1 MKQLVRRSAKH
12 ALELDNPLL
21 ARLFA
26 HRGITDP
33 AEIDFSLKNLLAPD
47 SMKGLSTAANVLAAT
62 IIDGRKIMIVGD
74 FDADGATSTALM
86 VHCLR
91 VCKADVE
98 YLVPNRF
105 EFGYGLTPEIVTV
118 AAEKQ
123 PALIVTVDNGISSV
137 EGVKSANDLGIKTI
151 ITDHHLPGAL
161 LPDAIAIVN
170 PNQAGC
176 DFPSKALAGV
186 GVSFYLLSALRT
198 ALREK
203 SWFEQQQIKEPVLA
217 DYLDLVALGT
227 IADVVPLDK
236 NNRVLVSE
244 GIRRMRAGR
253 VRPGIHALLDVAG
266 TNLKNLITRDVAF
279 GVAPRLNAAGR
290 LEDMSIGIECLLAED
305 SATAAELAER
315 LDGINKERRSIED
328 EMKAQAIK
336 IVDARFPSKPAAKA
350 EKGKADKGKT
360 DQYGVCL
367 YDASWHQGVVGI
379 IASRI
384 KDRLH
389 RPVIAFAKASD
400 TEIKGS
406 ARSIRGLHIRDTLD
420 AIATANPGLIDK
432 FGGHAMAA
440 GLSLSI
446 EKYAEFSA
454 LFDAEAKKNLAPAD
468 LEQQVLSDGELDA
481 GITLATARE
490 VIEAAPW
497 GQGFAEPIFD
507 GEFEIID
514 QRILNDK
521 HLKLRLMKDDE
532 LIDAIAFNHNRL
544 IETRMK
550 QLAYRIDINAYRGL
564 EKVQLIVEAVDVEI
578 REK

>member
-1 MKQLVRRSAKH
+1 
-12 ALELDNPLL
+12 
-21 ARLFA
+21 LFA
-26 HRGITDP
+26 NRGITDP
-33 AEIDFSLKNLLAPD
+33 AEIDFSLKNLLSPD
-47 SMKGLSTAANVLAAT
+47 SMKGLSTAADVLAST
-62 IIDGRKIMIVGD
+62 VVGGRKIMIVGD

-91 VCKADVE
+91 ACNAHVE

-105 EFGYGLTPEIVTV
+105 EFGYGLTPEIVAV
-118 AAEKQ
+118 AALKQ

-137 EGVKSANDLGIKTI
+137 EGVKVANDLGIKTI
-151 ITDHHLPGAL
+151 ITDHHLPGAA

-176 DFPSKALAGV
+176 DFPSKSLAGV
-186 GVSFYLLSALRT
+186 GVSFYLLSALRS
-198 ALREK
+198 ALRER
-203 SWFEQQQIKEPVLA
+203 SWFQQQQIKEPVLA

-253 VRPGIHALLDVAG
+253 VRPGIHALLNIAG

-290 LEDMSIGIECLLAED
+290 LEDMSIGIECLLSED

-336 IVDARFPSKPAAKA
+336 IVDATFPSKPASKGASSTGKDKA
-350 EKGKADKGKT
+350 
-360 DQYGVCL
+360 DQYGICL
-367 YDASWHQGVVGI
+367 YDPSWHQGVVGI

-440 GLSLSI
+440 GLSLPI
-446 EKYAEFSA
+446 DKYAEFSA
-454 LFDAEAKKNLAPAD
+454 LFNAEAKKNLAPAD

-481 GITLATARE
+481 GITLATARA

-507 GEFEIID
+507 GEFEVID
-514 QRILNDK
+514 QRILGDK

-544 IETRMK
+544 IENRMK
-550 QLAYRIDINAYRGL
+550 RLAYRIDINAYRGL
-564 EKVQLIVEAVDVEI
+564 EKVQLIIESVDVEVHD
-578 REK
+578 K

>member
-1 MKQLVRRSAKH
+1 
-12 ALELDNPLL
+12 
-21 ARLFA
+21 LFA
-26 HRGITDP
+26 NRGITDP
-33 AEIDFSLKNLLAPD
+33 AEIDFSLKNLLSPD
-47 SMKGLSTAANVLAAT
+47 SMKGLSTAADVLAST
-62 IIDGRKIMIVGD
+62 VVGGRKIMIVGD

-91 VCKADVE
+91 ACNAHVE

-105 EFGYGLTPEIVTV
+105 EFGYGVTPEIVAV
-118 AAEKQ
+118 AALKQ

-137 EGVKSANDLGIKTI
+137 EGVKVANDLGIKTI
-151 ITDHHLPGAL
+151 ITDHHLPGAA

-176 DFPSKALAGV
+176 DFPSKSLAGV
-186 GVSFYLLSALRT
+186 GVSFYLLSALRS
-198 ALREK
+198 ALRER
-203 SWFEQQQIKEPVLA
+203 SWFQQQQIKEPVLA

-253 VRPGIHALLDVAG
+253 VRPGIHALLDIAG

-290 LEDMSIGIECLLAED
+290 LEDMSIGIECLLSED

-336 IVDARFPSKPAAKA
+336 IVDATFPSKPASKGASSTGKDKA
-350 EKGKADKGKT
+350 
-360 DQYGVCL
+360 DQYGICL
-367 YDASWHQGVVGI
+367 YDPSWHQGVVGI

-440 GLSLSI
+440 GLSLPI
-446 EKYAEFSA
+446 DKYAEFSA
-454 LFDAEAKKNLAPAD
+454 LFNAEAKKNLAPAD

-481 GITLATARE
+481 GITLATARA

-507 GEFEIID
+507 GEFEVID
-514 QRILNDK
+514 QRILGDK

-544 IETRMK
+544 IENRMK
-550 QLAYRIDINAYRGL
+550 RLAYRIDINAYRGL
-564 EKVQLIVEAVDVEI
+564 EKVQLIIESVDVEVHD
-578 REK
+578 K

>member
-1 MKQLVRRSAKH
+1 LKRLVRRSANH
-12 ALELDNPLL
+12 ALKLDNPLL

-26 HRGITDP
+26 NRGITDP
-33 AEIDFSLKNLLAPD
+33 AEIDFSLKNLLSPD
-47 SMKGLSTAANVLAAT
+47 SMKGLSTAADVLAST
-62 IIDGRKIMIVGD
+62 VVGGRKIMIVGD

-91 VCKADVE
+91 ACNAHVE

-105 EFGYGLTPEIVTV
+105 EFGYGLTPEIVAV
-118 AAEKQ
+118 AALKQ

-137 EGVKSANDLGIKTI
+137 EGVKVANDLGIKTI
-151 ITDHHLPGAL
+151 ITDHHLPGAA

-176 DFPSKALAGV
+176 DFPSKSLAGV
-186 GVSFYLLSALRT
+186 GVSFYLLSALRS
-198 ALREK
+198 ALRER
-203 SWFEQQQIKEPVLA
+203 SWFQQQQIKEPVLA

-253 VRPGIHALLDVAG
+253 VRPGIHALLNIAG

-290 LEDMSIGIECLLAED
+290 LEDMSIGIECLLSED

-336 IVDARFPSKPAAKA
+336 IVDATFPSKPASKGASSTGKDKA
-350 EKGKADKGKT
+350 
-360 DQYGVCL
+360 DQYGICL
-367 YDASWHQGVVGI
+367 YDPSWHQGVVGI

-440 GLSLSI
+440 GLSLPI
-446 EKYAEFSA
+446 DKYAEFSA
-454 LFDAEAKKNLAPAD
+454 LFNAEAKKNLAPAD

-481 GITLATARE
+481 GITLATARA

-507 GEFEIID
+507 GEFEVID
-514 QRILNDK
+514 QRILGDK

-544 IETRMK
+544 IENRMK
-550 QLAYRIDINAYRGL
+550 RLAYRIDINAYRGL
-564 EKVQLIVEAVDVEI
+564 EKVQLIIESVDVEVHD
-578 REK
+578 K

>member
-1 MKQLVRRSAKH
+1 M
-12 ALELDNPLL
+12 
-21 ARLFA
+21 FA
-26 HRGITDP
+26 NRGITDP
-33 AEIDFSLKNLLAPD
+33 AEIDFSLKNLLSPD
-47 SMKGLSTAANVLAAT
+47 SMKGLSTAADVLAST
-62 IIDGRKIMIVGD
+62 VVGGRKIMIVGD

-91 VCKADVE
+91 ACNAHVE

-105 EFGYGLTPEIVTV
+105 EFGYGLTPEIVAV
-118 AAEKQ
+118 AALKQ

-137 EGVKSANDLGIKTI
+137 EGVKVANDLGIKTI
-151 ITDHHLPGAL
+151 ITDHHLPGAA

-176 DFPSKALAGV
+176 DFPSKSLAGV
-186 GVSFYLLSALRT
+186 GVSFYLLSALRS
-198 ALREK
+198 ALRER
-203 SWFEQQQIKEPVLA
+203 SWFQQQQIKEPVLA

-253 VRPGIHALLDVAG
+253 VRPGIHALLNIAG

-290 LEDMSIGIECLLAED
+290 LEDMSIGIECLLSED

-336 IVDARFPSKPAAKA
+336 IVDATFPSKPASKGASSTGKDKA
-350 EKGKADKGKT
+350 
-360 DQYGVCL
+360 DQYGICL
-367 YDASWHQGVVGI
+367 YDPSWHQGVVGI

-440 GLSLSI
+440 GLSLPI
-446 EKYAEFSA
+446 DKYAEFSA
-454 LFDAEAKKNLAPAD
+454 LFNAEAKKNLAPAD

-481 GITLATARE
+481 GITLATARA

-507 GEFEIID
+507 GEFEVID
-514 QRILNDK
+514 QRILGDK

-544 IETRMK
+544 IENRMK
-550 QLAYRIDINAYRGL
+550 RLAYRIDINAYRGL
-564 EKVQLIVEAVDVEI
+564 EKVQLIIESVDVEVHD
-578 REK
+578 K